1 MCIEVFR
8 QEDFP
13 NRVIT
18 GVALPTACDFS
29 VADVYICVNGVVPLH
44 SPCDYRAQK
53 SALRNPVCSKI
64 QHELL
69 CHYHSFDLIVP
80 PVIGGI

>member
-8 QEDFP
+8 QQDFP

-44 SPCDYRAQK
+44 CPCDYRAQK
-53 SALRNPVCSKI
+53 SVKKSFVFQTPARITLP
-64 QHELL
+64 LL
-69 CHYHSFDLIVP
+69 QFRSVVP
-80 PVIGGI
+80 PVIGEI